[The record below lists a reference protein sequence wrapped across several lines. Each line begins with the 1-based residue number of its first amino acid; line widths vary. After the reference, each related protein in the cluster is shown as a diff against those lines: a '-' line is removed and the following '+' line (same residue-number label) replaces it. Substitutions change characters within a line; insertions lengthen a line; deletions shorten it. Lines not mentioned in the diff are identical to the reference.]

1 MIQIGNNSVLAALC
15 RHRIATIALLLS
27 LVSAVYW
34 LLFASDR
41 YVSEAQ
47 IVIERTDAISVPSLT
62 FGALL
67 SGAQNGERADQLL
80 LRSYLLSTDSL
91 ASLDKRLNLRAHYS
105 DSSRDFVS
113 RMWSKDEAL
122 EWFHRHFL
130 SRTTVEYDDY
140 SGVLIVKAQAYDAG
154 VAQQIALG
162 LVQEGERYMNEL
174 GHAMAR
180 DQVAFL
186 ERQVVEVA
194 EKALRAR
201 QQLLAFQ
208 NTKGM
213 LSPQALAETLLA
225 TVNRLE
231 AQLIDLKARRNVML
245 GYLSPSAPG
254 VVEIDLQVK
263 AIERQIAEEQ
273 GRLTS
278 PKNATLNRTVEEYQR
293 LELAAKFAEDTY
305 KTALAALE
313 KGRVDA
319 VRTLKKIAII
329 QAPTLPQYPLEPRRL
344 YNVSLFAILAFL
356 AAGILHL
363 VMAIIRDHRD

>member
-1 MIQIGNNSVLAALC
+1 MIQIGNNRILGVLSS
-15 RHRIATIALLLS
+15 HRIASIALVLSLLS
-27 LVSAVYW
+27 ALYW
-34 LLFASDR
+34 LLVASDR

-47 IVIERTDAISVPSLT
+47 IVIERTDAISVPALT

-91 ASLDKRLNLRAHYS
+91 VLLDKRLNLRAHYS
-105 DSSRDFVS
+105 DSSRDIVS

-122 EWFHRHFL
+122 EWFHTHFL

-162 LVQEGERYMNEL
+162 LVEEGERYMNEL

-186 ERQVVEVA
+186 ERQVSEVA

-231 AQLIDLKARRNVML
+231 AQLIDLKARRTVML

-254 VVEIDLQVK
+254 VVELELQIK

-273 GRLTS
+273 ARLTS

-319 VRTLKKIAII
+319 VRTLKKIAVI
-329 QAPTLPQYPLEPRRL
+329 QAPTLPQYPLEPRRF